1 MLFPGKLPNEKLGTY
16 TRRIGTIQH
25 FKWLGAIVWATLIFN
40 VFDAILTL
48 IWISSGQATEAN
60 PLMAVL
66 IEEHPVLFIVV
77 KFALVFLGST
87 LLWRYRKRP
96 LSVIFIFVAFLIYY
110 FIILYH
116 LTAVEFS
123 LLSSLFG

>member
-1 MLFPGKLPNEKLGTY
+1 
-16 TRRIGTIQH
+16 
-25 FKWLGAIVWATLIFN
+25 
-40 VFDAILTL
+40 
-48 IWISSGQATEAN
+48 
-60 PLMAVL
+60 MAVL
-66 IEEHPVLFIVV
+66 IEEHPVLFVAV

-96 LSVIFIFVAFLIYY
+96 LSVVFIFVAFLVYY

-123 LLSSLFG
+123 ILGSLFG

>member
-1 MLFPGKLPNEKLGTY
+1 MFPGKLPNERLGAY

-25 FKWLGAIVWATLIFN
+25 FRWLGAIVWATLIFN
-40 VFDAILTL
+40 VIDAVLTL
-48 IWISSGQATEAN
+48 IWISSGRATEAN

-66 IEEHPVLFIVV
+66 IDQHPVAFLVV
-77 KFALVFLGST
+77 KLTLVFLGST

-96 LSVIFIFVAFLIYY
+96 LSVIFIFVAFMLYY

-116 LTAVEFS
+116 LNAVEFS
-123 LLSSLFG
+123 LLKTLFG

>member
-1 MLFPGKLPNEKLGTY
+1 VLFPGKLPNEKLGTY

-40 VFDAILTL
+40 VLDAILTL
-48 IWISSGQATEAN
+48 IWISSGRATEAN

-66 IEEHPVLFIVV
+66 IEENPFLFVAV

-96 LSVIFIFVAFLIYY
+96 LSVIFIFLAFLIYY

-116 LTAVEFS
+116 LNAVEFS
-123 LLSSLFG
+123 LISSLFG

>member
-40 VFDAILTL
+40 VLDAILTL
-48 IWISSGQATEAN
+48 IWISSGRATEAN

-66 IEEHPVLFIVV
+66 IEENPFLFVAV

-96 LSVIFIFVAFLIYY
+96 LSVIFIFLAFLIYY

-116 LTAVEFS
+116 LNAVEFS
-123 LLSSLFG
+123 LISSLFG